1 MDNGKH
7 LLVIRLSAMGD
18 VAMTVPVIKSLL
30 DAYPDLRVT
39 VLTKE
44 FLSPIFKGLERVNV
58 HVADVSGSHKG
69 VFGLWKLYQG
79 LKELKIDAVADLHNV
94 LRSNILKQY
103 FRLAGTPFIQIDKGR
118 IEKKALTAEK
128 DKIFKQLKST
138 HQRYVDVFS
147 QMGYTFT
154 LTTNNYLPKR
164 TLPKFILD
172 TVGSHPR
179 KWIGIAPFAAFDGKM
194 YPLELMKEVVRHLN
208 ETNQYKIL
216 LFGGGQKEKELL
228 GAWEDKFNDCLSV
241 VGKLSLEEELSLIS
255 NLDVMVSMDSGNA
268 HLAAL
273 FGIPTITL
281 WGVTHP
287 FAGFYPYG
295 QDLDN
300 ALLSDRKRYPLIPTS
315 IYGNK
320 VPKGYEN
327 VMASINPKVVLDK
340 VTLLLKA

>member
-1 MDNGKH
+1 
-7 LLVIRLSAMGD
+7 MGD

-30 DAYPDLRVT
+30 DAYPDLKVT
-39 VLTKE
+39 VLTKK
-44 FLSPIFKGLERVNV
+44 FLVPIFNGLERVNV
-58 HVADVSGSHKG
+58 HVADVSGKHKG
-69 VFGLWKLYQG
+69 VFGLWKLYQE
-79 LKELKIDAVADLHNV
+79 LKVLKIDAVADLHNV

-103 FRLAGTPFIQIDKGR
+103 FRLDRIPFIQIDKGR
-118 IEKKALTAEK
+118 KEKKALTAEK
-128 DKIFKQLKST
+128 NRVFKQLKTT
-138 HQRYVDVFS
+138 HQRYADVFS
-147 QMGYTFT
+147 QMGYPFN
-154 LTTNNYLPKR
+154 LTINNYLPKR
-164 TLPKFILD
+164 TLPNFILD
-172 TVGSHPR
+172 TVGSDSR
-179 KWIGIAPFAAFDGKM
+179 KWVGIAPFAAFSGKM
-194 YPLELMKEVVRHLN
+194 YPLELMEQVVRDLN
-208 ETNQYKIL
+208 STNQYKIL

-228 GAWEDKFNDCLSV
+228 DSWAVTYNDCLSV
-241 VGKLSLEEELSLIS
+241 VGKLTLEEELALIS

-300 ALLSDRKRYPLIPTS
+300 ALLSDRTNYPLIPTS

-327 VMASINPKVVLDK
+327 VMTSIDPEDILEKIIF
-340 VTLLLKA
+340 LLNA